1 MSNTTHQLRVYA
13 SVFSSEPAEVRDIPQ
28 GVILGQ
34 WLTANVSG
42 FDAENTELQFSLP
55 FCQPVNCDI
64 DCYLV
69 PKKGAVKA
77 VTKIF
82 KKIIGFLLGN
92 KKPNM
97 PKMNTQAQGTE
108 LDMATA
114 NNQTAKYGQPIREA
128 FGKNKIIPDYLV
140 PPRRYFASKKEHW
153 METLLCVGVGDYQA
167 NNGDVKISNSNLN
180 DIGQGNRANVYAPN
194 ANLEGE
200 ACAQWWHTSK
210 EVGPTSQGSSGL
222 KLETAD
228 GGQRLAEGGNYLF
241 SGKTISAQS
250 GQSWPTSWTVGTLL
264 NVGIKQQYRY
274 IENKVGPYITTGI
287 LSGNFSGLELGNGDT
302 VDIRGDVTG
311 RYQVLKYTPPVVG
324 NQGSASIWQAGGT
337 PELDYSV
344 SQSQFIVSC
353 GNASASITLDDTY
366 SSQSAL
372 VSALN
377 DKLSVSP
384 LSGLCEFSAGL
395 KITELPNFSARTI
408 SVQNISNASMVFGDL
423 SAAEFSRGAPRTE
436 SLPAELT
443 LLKFAAR
450 DITNLIITKANTQ
463 YEITN
468 VSSGSINVELVDGG
482 GNLVPWGGW
491 EDDVLSNNPLIARSP
506 NSIQTLWRGP
516 FAATPS
522 NELCTHLEYDIF
534 FPQGLNRRND
544 DGNPTPRSCGSV
556 LRYRESASNDWVEVV
571 NRYTE
576 KEIDQIG
583 FTHVVALP
591 RPMRIAEVQVR
602 RESAESTDSKDSE
615 AMEWFGLRAKMA
627 RQVTRYPQLT
637 TLAVRVNG
645 STVAAQSDSEINLV
659 ATRKLNGSPT
669 RSIADAVRYIARNAD
684 LNEGEINR
692 LNTIWQGRN
701 DYFDFQFNSFAT
713 VGAAVKRALS
723 VGFADLTIKDGLL
736 SPVRDAARPPELL
749 HAYNHTYSAQNTTD
763 NIVVSIDMP
772 DPDEIDG
779 YDVEYIDERTWRVE
793 TVRCQLPGSAGLRI
807 AKITADGITN
817 RNRAYRWGMR
827 QLMTELLD
835 NKTLSTK
842 TELDALNSQFGD
854 YVNFVQEVEGWSQS
868 SLVESV
874 NGLVMRSTEPLD
886 WQDGAE
892 HVVALRREDGT
903 MSAVKDAVRIDD
915 YQIGIGSAFSFA
927 IKPHETHLFFG
938 TKQRFANPSIVRD
951 IRPSGDS
958 ATISATA
965 YNANKYQYDDA
976 EAPQ

>member
-1 MSNTTHQLRVYA
+1 MSNTTHHLRVYA
-13 SVFSSEPAEVRDIPQ
+13 SVFSSEPAEVREIPQ
-28 GVILGQ
+28 GVIMGE
-34 WLTANVSG
+34 WLTTNVKG
-42 FDAENTELQFSLP
+42 FDAENTELAFSVP
-55 FCQPVNCDI
+55 FGEPVNCDV
-64 DCYLV
+64 DCYFV
-69 PKKGAVKA
+69 PKKGVVKSI
-77 VTKIF
+77 TKVF
-82 KKIIGFLLGN
+82 KKVIGFIFGA

-108 LDMATA
+108 LDTATA

-128 FGKNKIIPDYLV
+128 FGKNKIVPDYLV

-153 METLLCVGVGDYQA
+153 METLLCLGVGEFAADI
-167 NNGDVKISNSNLN
+167 NNIKISNSSLAQL
-180 DIGQGNRANVYAPN
+180 GAGNRANLYAPN
-194 ANLEGE
+194 SNLSGE
-200 ACAQWWHTSK
+200 VCADWWHTSK

-222 KLETAD
+222 KLETSES
-228 GGQRLAEGGNYLF
+228 GQRLAAGGNYLF
-241 SGKTISAQS
+241 SGKTISTQSAQA
-250 GQSWPTSWTVGTLL
+250 WPQEWGVGTLL
-264 NVGIKQQYRY
+264 DVAIKQQYRF
-274 IENKVGPYITTGI
+274 TGGA
-287 LSGNFSGLELGNGDT
+287 LRGNFSGLDLSPEDT
-302 VDIRGDVTG
+302 VDVGGDVTG
-311 RYQVLKYTPPVVG
+311 RHSVLDFTPPATG
-324 NQGSASIWQAGGT
+324 TAGSASVWQSASA
-337 PELDYSV
+337 PELDYS
-344 SQSQFIVSC
+344 SSSAQFIVTC
-353 GNASASITLDDTY
+353 GSASASVTLDNDYT
-366 SSQSAL
+366 SEAQL
-372 VSALN
+372 VGALN
-377 DKLSVSP
+377 DKLALTPV
-384 LSGLCEFSAGL
+384 SGLCEFSSGL
-395 KITELPNFSARTI
+395 TITELPNYAARTI
-408 SVQNISNASMVFGDL
+408 SVQSISGASRAFGDL
-423 SAAEFSRGAPRTE
+423 SAATFTRGTARQE
-436 SLPAELT
+436 SVPATLT
-443 LLKFAAR
+443 LSDFAAR
-450 DITNLIITKANTQ
+450 EITNLTILKANTR

-468 VSSGSINVELVDGG
+468 VSAGSINVELVDVN
-482 GNLVPWGGW
+482 GNQVPWDGW
-491 EDDVLSNNPLIARSP
+491 EDDVLSNNPLIARSAS
-506 NSIQTLWRGP
+506 SIQTLWRGP

-522 NELCTHLEYDIF
+522 NELATHIEYDVF
-534 FPQGLNRRND
+534 FPQGLNLRND

-556 LRYRESASNDWVEVV
+556 LRYRESASHDWVEVV

-583 FTHVVALP
+583 FTHVVTLP

-602 RESAESTDSKDSE
+602 RESAESTDSKVSE
-615 AMEWFGLRAKMA
+615 AMEWFGLRAKMV

-645 STVAAQSDSEINLV
+645 STVAAQSDSEINIV
-659 ATRKLNGSPT
+659 ATRKLNGAPT
-669 RSIADAVRYIARNAD
+669 RSIADSVRYIARNAD
-684 LNEGEINR
+684 LNESEINR

-868 SLVESV
+868 ALVESV
-874 NGLVMRSTEPLD
+874 NGLVIRSTEPLD
-886 WQDGAE
+886 WQEVAN

-903 MSAVKDAVRIDD
+903 MSAVKDAVKIDD

-951 IRPSGDS
+951 IRTSGDS
-958 ATISATA
+958 ATISARA